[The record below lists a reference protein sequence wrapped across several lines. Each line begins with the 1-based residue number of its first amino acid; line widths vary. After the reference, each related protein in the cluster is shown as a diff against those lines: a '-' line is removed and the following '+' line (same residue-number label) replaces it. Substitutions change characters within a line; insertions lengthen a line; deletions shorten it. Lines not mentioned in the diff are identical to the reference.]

1 MDMSAAPATP
11 AITVAMSVYN
21 NAPFLRAAID
31 SILAQSFG
39 DFEFLIVNDGSSD
52 GSSAIIDSYAAAD
65 RRVRAIHQPNRGLV
79 ASLNRMIDE
88 ARAPLIARMDGDDIC
103 LPDRFAHQLA
113 FLERNPDFGVVGA
126 WATSIDEHGRN
137 CDTGG
142 LDQPTSWEG
151 FLDAL
156 WGKPLMCHPAATLRT
171 DVLKRVGGYRAL
183 YRHCE
188 DYDLW
193 LRLSEVT
200 KLCSL
205 PERLILYRYS
215 DSQVSTRHIVAQTI
229 GAAVAWFA
237 HLEREAGRPDP
248 TEALA
253 AIPPVAELDRL
264 FGRPG
269 VAKAVRD
276 LVAPGLVYSEVALAG
291 EGFDMLLDHLREGGR
306 PDGLWRTAAR
316 LMRFGQPRRALTLA
330 TALVRA

>member
-1 MDMSAAPATP
+1 MSPAASPP

-39 DFEFLIVNDGSSD
+39 DFEFLIVNDGSTD
-52 GSSAIIDSYAAAD
+52 GSGEIIDACAAAD
-65 RRVRAIHQPNRGLV
+65 PRVRAIHQENRGLV
-79 ASLNRMIDE
+79 ASLNRLIDE

-103 LPDRFAHQLA
+103 LPERFARQVA
-113 FLERNPDFGVVGA
+113 FLDENPDFGVVGA
-126 WATSIDEHGRN
+126 WATSIDEAGRN
-137 CDTGG
+137 CDNGG
-142 LDQPTSWEG
+142 RDQPTTWEG
-151 FLDAL
+151 FCDAL

-171 DVLKRVGGYRAL
+171 DVLRRVGGYRAL

-193 LRLSEVT
+193 LRLAEVT

-215 DSQVSTRHIVAQTI
+215 ATQVSRRHIVPQAL
-229 GAAVAWFA
+229 GAAIAWLA
-237 HLEREAGRPDP
+237 HLERVAGRPDP
-248 TEALA
+248 TAGLA
-253 AIPPVAELDRL
+253 TLPPVAELDRL

-276 LVAPGLVYSEVALAG
+276 LAAPGLVYSEVALAG
-291 EGFDMLLDHLREGGR
+291 EGFDMLIDHVRDGGAR
-306 PDGLWRTAAR
+306 AGMWRTAVR
-316 LMRFGQPRRALTLA
+316 LVKLGRPARALKLA
-330 TALVRA
+330 TTLVTT